1 MNEVLKFRVGIKGLE
16 NKIYREIEI
25 IDNNTLMDLCCIIL
39 ATFDLYSNEPFI
51 IKHNNNQYDSVNSI
65 YNNDLYKSTMSIKL
79 KNLELNE
86 KELIMEYNPEQK
98 IIIIITYIETKKIV
112 PNPSYYP
119 KITDGSGLA
128 LDYIS
133 GEELI
138 SIVEETD
145 KLGYSNYT
153 TTIEVDG
160 VDEEE
165 TFDYREFD
173 LEENNFLVK
182 CNLNSI
188 KDDYENTT
196 LLDILR
202 IIPERSVLYFKID
215 TGEIVNPFDYIK
227 KYLPKNYNT
236 LTSKEKEKLNIP
248 KCEDLNIYRLP
259 TYEEINHKK
268 IMTLYVKTSITDKEI
283 RQALFYSL
291 RNHEYMDKFYN
302 LLRKYEL
309 FKEYL
314 YFSDEYYNEIIN
326 NWKKEN
332 KIEG

>member
-1 MNEVLKFRVGIKGLE
+1 MKEILTFKVEIKGLE
-16 NKIYREIEI
+16 NKIYRTIEI
-25 IDNNTLMDLCCIIL
+25 IYDNTLNDLCCTIL
-39 ATFDLYSNEPFI
+39 ATFNLYGNETFI
-51 IKHNNNQYDSVNSI
+51 IKHKNKQYDSVNRI
-65 YNNDLYKSTMSIKL
+65 YDNDLYKSAMSIKL
-79 KNLELNE
+79 KDLVLDE
-86 KELIMEYNPEQK
+86 ELIMEYNPEQK
-98 IIIIITYIETKKIV
+98 ITFIIRYINSQKLISGIDE
-112 PNPSYYP
+112 YP
-119 KITDGSGLA
+119 KITSGAGIA
-128 LDYIS
+128 LDYVD
-133 GEELI
+133 GNELI

-145 KLGYSNYT
+145 KLGVSNYT

-165 TFDYREFD
+165 IFDYREFE
-173 LEENNFLVK
+173 LKENNFLTR
-182 CNLNSI
+182 CNYNSI
-188 KDDYENTT
+188 KDDYENIS

-202 IIPERSVLYFKID
+202 IMPKRSSMYYKID
-215 TGEIVNPFDYIK
+215 TAEIVNPFSYIK
-227 KYLPKNYNT
+227 KYLPKNYNK
-236 LTSKEKEKLNIP
+236 LTSEKKRELNIP
-248 KCEDLNIYRLP
+248 ECEDLNIYRLP

-268 IMTLYVKTSITDKEI
+268 IMTSYVKTSITDKEI